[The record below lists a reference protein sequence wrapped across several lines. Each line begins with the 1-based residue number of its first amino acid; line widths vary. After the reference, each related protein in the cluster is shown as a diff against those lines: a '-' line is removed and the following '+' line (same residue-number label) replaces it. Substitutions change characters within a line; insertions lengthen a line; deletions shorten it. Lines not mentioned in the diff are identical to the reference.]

1 MKIHRDIAQGSLE
14 WDRLRAGKV
23 TASELDRLV
32 SPLGKVRT
40 GDGPKS
46 YLMEKVAESWLHAP
60 LPTAEFWDG
69 DQGRFLEEYA
79 RPAFTLETGLDVQ
92 EVGFIESEDERMGC
106 SPDGLVSGCECG
118 LEIKSPHLERHIRY
132 LLDGKLPEAYMLQ
145 VQGSLYVT
153 GYPMWKFFSFRRGLP
168 PLILT
173 VEPDPKIQ
181 EAIKV
186 AVAEFTAQLD
196 SALDRLT
203 LLNGGV
209 RPEPVKLPER
219 ETEPEFVSEMPT

>member
-1 MKIHRDIAQGSLE
+1 MKIHRDIAQGSPE
-14 WDRLRAGKV
+14 WNALRAGRV

-32 SPLGKVRT
+32 SPLGKIRT

-79 RPAFTLETGLDVQ
+79 RPAFTLETGLEVE
-92 EVGFIESEDERMGC
+92 EVGFIVSDNGRLGC
-106 SPDGLVSGCECG
+106 SPDGIIVGQDCG
-118 LEIKSPHLERHIRY
+118 LEIKCPHIEKHCRY
-132 LLDGKLPEAYMLQ
+132 LLEGKVPDDYILQ

-153 GYPMWKFFSFRRGLP
+153 GFSHWKFFSFRRGLP

-203 LLNGGV
+203 LLNGGA
-209 RPEPVKLPER
+209 RPAPVKLPER
-219 ETEPEFVSEMPT
+219 EIEPEFVSEMPS